1 MKGLFRLILFASSA
15 IVLASCDE
23 DTPEERDPWDKST
36 DRYHHGDSN
45 ENLRVDVT
53 ETSESE
59 VHTAKSNVEREKQ
72 MIRGEIQNIEKNY
85 DRLLR
90 EKKQRD
96 LKKKK
101 ELKREK
107 ALKKKKELDKLRKL
121 EKRKSAKKEKKGK
134 KERPLTLKS
143 GEAGLRSEPK
153 IDVETKQ
160 QFQDA
165 TDEKDPLDDVDNS
178 EDTRAFSSPQ
188 VQKKALNYE
197 TGFYPG
203 ALWQYPYPYFHPAY
217 NCNEDSINC
226 NPCAKVTGNLEAKP
240 DQSVPLRKPKTKK
253 KQLIPAHYYGPPS
266 AGWGNFQPGKTGCG
280 WGAPYWY
287 KKHAVPL
294 ARQLIPAHYYGPPSA
309 GWGNFQPGKTGCGWG
324 APYWYK
330 KRHEIHRHGK
340 QHHKSAARQLIPAHY
355 YGPPSAVWGNFQPG
369 KTGCGWGAPYWY
381 KSNIPRKSKKPKS
394 ERASRKFAVTGQNL
408 LGYGPPDQNMLGLG
422 QPDQNM
428 LGLGPPGQNM
438 LGLGPPGQSMLGLG
452 STSQNMLGL
461 GPSGQNMLGLGQ
473 SGQNMLGLGPPGQN
487 MLGLG
492 SPGQNIL
499 GLGQPGQNIFGVG
512 QTGWNSGYGGGFGQ
526 GISRPRHGRPNHW
539 GFGNARWN
547 KGGKDNIDYKAWFG
561 PNSFGTQGWGGRA
574 WAGSMDMA
582 SQRVG
587 TPALGFGNNV
597 DSDMERI
604 KPADLIAPGEFPSAP
619 AEFPSAPV
627 ALANNKVHKG
637 VMAHK
642 VISQEGKHDSKSG
655 KKLKAEEEEAESGVA
670 KSIPS
675 PDDEQSDEMAQ
686 DTLQVGTDEVN
697 KLDDT
702 NQLSDFTDNKG
713 EMDQSITEVK
723 DSAGGSAQTENE
735 QILPENAETSTSG
748 GASGKDQKVVPS
760 ATVAAQAPPSP
771 HDPQSGSNM
780 GMGSTSSA
788 GGGSSTEVSSSA
800 GGGGGSGTQVN
811 VGVGKLKSD
820 KARGKELTTIKLKEN
835 KVSGTK
841 ASSAQEELKA
851 KVDELI
857 QEAKATESSKLLKE
871 EEEKQKMKEDA
882 QEEAY
887 STVKSKAA
895 NTLAMIKEKATVKTN
910 KREPEVE
917 QKLKTVKT
925 EAANEKPLTL

>member
-1 MKGLFRLILFASSA
+1 
-15 IVLASCDE
+15 
-23 DTPEERDPWDKST
+23 
-36 DRYHHGDSN
+36 
-45 ENLRVDVT
+45 
-53 ETSESE
+53 
-59 VHTAKSNVEREKQ
+59 
-72 MIRGEIQNIEKNY
+72 
-85 DRLLR
+85 
-90 EKKQRD
+90 
-96 LKKKK
+96 
-101 ELKREK
+101 
-107 ALKKKKELDKLRKL
+107 
-121 EKRKSAKKEKKGK
+121 
-134 KERPLTLKS
+134 
-143 GEAGLRSEPK
+143 
-153 IDVETKQ
+153 
-160 QFQDA
+160 
-165 TDEKDPLDDVDNS
+165 
-178 EDTRAFSSPQ
+178 
-188 VQKKALNYE
+188 
-197 TGFYPG
+197 
-203 ALWQYPYPYFHPAY
+203 
-217 NCNEDSINC
+217 
-226 NPCAKVTGNLEAKP
+226 
-240 DQSVPLRKPKTKK
+240 
-253 KQLIPAHYYGPPS
+253 
-266 AGWGNFQPGKTGCG
+266 
-280 WGAPYWY
+280 
-287 KKHAVPL
+287 
-294 ARQLIPAHYYGPPSA
+294 
-309 GWGNFQPGKTGCGWG
+309 
-324 APYWYK
+324 
-330 KRHEIHRHGK
+330 
-340 QHHKSAARQLIPAHY
+340 
-355 YGPPSAVWGNFQPG
+355 
-369 KTGCGWGAPYWY
+369 
-381 KSNIPRKSKKPKS
+381 
-394 ERASRKFAVTGQNL
+394 
-408 LGYGPPDQNMLGLG
+408 
-422 QPDQNM
+422 
-428 LGLGPPGQNM
+428 
-438 LGLGPPGQSMLGLG
+438 
-452 STSQNMLGL
+452 
-461 GPSGQNMLGLGQ
+461 
-473 SGQNMLGLGPPGQN
+473 
-487 MLGLG
+487 
-492 SPGQNIL
+492 
-499 GLGQPGQNIFGVG
+499 
-512 QTGWNSGYGGGFGQ
+512 
-526 GISRPRHGRPNHW
+526 
-539 GFGNARWN
+539 
-547 KGGKDNIDYKAWFG
+547 
-561 PNSFGTQGWGGRA
+561 
-574 WAGSMDMA
+574 MDMA

-655 KKLKAEEEEAESGVA
+655 KTLKAEEEEAESGVA